1 MNTEEMTLEDKLKLI
16 AKAIEEAKGDP
27 QREVELL
34 EAIADPQ
41 ESLNCEG
48 CQ

>member
-1 MNTEEMTLEDKLKLI
+1 MNTEELTTEEKLKLI
-16 AKAIEEAKGDP
+16 AQAIEEAKGDP

-41 ESLNCEG
+41 DSLNCEG